1 MRRLK
6 RLGVEELIVE
16 TADGVKHTLEK
27 QFLGTGDAASFRGPW
42 LVAED
47 IKDGKEF
54 KSGDAYLSQGRGKV
68 EGQTNTEVCLRP
80 IICGS
85 ASRARLWIPREDI
98 HFLYVM
104 VFSASSLKKQDWGI
118 NNRSD
123 PYVKIHLRKSGGQ
136 PDASADDLGGA
147 GHDFHLSNYKS
158 DDLNPTWNMD
168 FRSLPVSDVEAII
181 FTVYDKDIN
190 VFKSDDFLGR
200 TELTKKTWEAGK
212 DEVLELQLFD
222 MEQKKMLGEKETE
235 SKLKVRVK
243 MFGPKDSEQDP
254 TPLCAPG
261 CCVS

>member
-1 MRRLK
+1 MSK
-6 RLGVEELIVE
+6 
-16 TADGVKHTLEK
+16 
-27 QFLGTGDAASFRGPW
+27 
-42 LVAED
+42 
-47 IKDGKEF
+47 
-54 KSGDAYLSQGRGKV
+54 
-68 EGQTNTEVCLRP
+68 C
-80 IICGS
+80 
-85 ASRARLWIPREDI
+85 
-98 HFLYVM
+98 
-104 VFSASSLKKQDWGI
+104 
-118 NNRSD
+118 
-123 PYVKIHLRKSGGQ
+123 GGQ
-136 PDASADDLGGA
+136 PDASADDLGGV
-147 GHDFHLSNYKS
+147 GHDFHCTHFKS

-168 FRSLPVSDVEAII
+168 FRFLSVSDVEAVV

-200 TELTKKTWEAGK
+200 AELTKKTWEAGK